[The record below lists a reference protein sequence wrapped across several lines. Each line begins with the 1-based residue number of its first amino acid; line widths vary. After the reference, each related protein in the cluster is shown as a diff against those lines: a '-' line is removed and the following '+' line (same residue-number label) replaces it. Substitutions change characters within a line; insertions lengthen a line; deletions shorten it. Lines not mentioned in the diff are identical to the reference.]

1 MDVLSRSLA
10 VLALVC
16 AVAAGTL
23 GSTTSS
29 AGAAAAAGDCTPGAD
44 WGSVRDDFASQ
55 TISLVNAHRTGIGL
69 RALTVSS
76 ALQASAVWKARHM
89 AKYNYMAHNDPAPPV
104 GRTTGERMAACGVS
118 GGWGE
123 NIAAGYPTPASVV
136 SGWLNSPGHRANI
149 ENASYTAIGSGAAA
163 GGTGQIFWAH
173 TFSTSGGNAP
183 APPPPR
189 TDAAARSRSAGATAD
204 DPEADASAH
213 DAQAADAPAGAAGTA
228 RTAGATR
235 GAARGQGRLR
245 GRPAQFPL
253 ADAHAQAAG
262 RRARARQQGGRAEG
276 RRASDDRARLLQRPF
291 PGPSPQ
297 GARARPSRRVGGLR
311 LASPAGRARP
321 RWSARRSSC
330 SRAPCARTCRSAPR
344 SPVPV

>member
-23 GSTTSS
+23 GSSTSS

-55 TISLVNAHRTGIGL
+55 TISLVNAHRTSIGL

-104 GRTTGERMAACGVS
+104 ARTTGERMAACGVS

-136 SGWLNSPGHRANI
+136 NGWLNSAGHRANL

-163 GGTGQIFWAH
+163 GGSGQIFWAH
-173 TFSTSGGNAP
+173 TFSTSGGSAP
-183 APPPPR
+183 APPPAP
-189 TDAAARSRSAGATAD
+189 T
-204 DPEADASAH
+204 PPP
-213 DAQAADAPAGAAGTA
+213 APAPPAPPPT
-228 RTAGATR
+228 TPKPPTPP
-235 GAARGQGRLR
+235 
-245 GRPAQFPL
+245 PAQPGPPGQPAPPAQPGQPGAKAVSAASPL
-253 ADAHAQAAG
+253 SFRSLTLTPRRPAAG
-262 RRARARQQGGRAEG
+262 RVLGSKVLVLKGGARLKTGHVFCSARFQGRRLKVLERGLRAGSAVCAWRLPRDARGKVVSATVVVQQGSMRAYVPF
-276 RRASDDRARLLQRPF
+276 RAKIS
-291 PGPSPQ
+291 
-297 GARARPSRRVGGLR
+297 
-311 LASPAGRARP
+311 
-321 RWSARRSSC
+321 
-330 SRAPCARTCRSAPR
+330 
-344 SPVPV
+344 

>member
-55 TISLVNAHRTGIGL
+55 TISLVNSHRTSIGL

-76 ALQASAVWKARHM
+76 ALQASALWKARHM
-89 AKYNYMAHNDPAPPV
+89 AQYNYMTHNDPAPPV

-149 ENASYTAIGSGAAA
+149 ENASYIAIGSGAAA

-173 TFSTSGGNAP
+173 TFSTSGGSAP
-183 APPPPR
+183 APPPPAP
-189 TDAAARSRSAGATAD
+189 T
-204 DPEADASAH
+204 PPP
-213 DAQAADAPAGAAGTA
+213 APAPPAPPPTTPKPPPPTTPKPPTPPPAP
-228 RTAGATR
+228 
-235 GAARGQGRLR
+235 
-245 GRPAQFPL
+245 PAQPGPPSAQPGAKAVSAVGPL
-253 ADAHAQAAG
+253 SFRSLTLTPRRPAAG
-262 RRARARQQGGRAEG
+262 RVLGSKVLVLRGGARLKTGHVFCSARFQG
-276 RRASDDRARLLQRPF
+276 RRLKVLER
-291 PGPSPQ
+291 
-297 GARARPSRRVGGLR
+297 GLR
-311 LASPAGRARP
+311 AGSAVCAWRVPRDARGKIVSATVVVQLGSVHAYVPFRAKI
-321 RWSARRSSC
+321 S
-330 SRAPCARTCRSAPR
+330 
-344 SPVPV
+344 